1 MVSFLKPAH
10 YSRQTLTVFWGVQLC
25 NIVLILSHY
34 LLSTSTFPLTVL
46 VKLWL
51 LTASLPIVFLKF
63 SKTSLSIATTTI
75 LLLLYLT
82 FIPIIHNLKFAYY
95 VVLLIII
102 ASEKNLLSTLNQIKP
117 KKTHFY
123 LLSIVIVINLGT
135 NWVANF
141 NYLDLLYRG
150 WIHHDTVYFSS
161 LSAMYKNYGVISYGI
176 DGLLPTTYH
185 SFLHKVYAGLSLIS
199 GIRIIDIFCLFH
211 PIIVPTSIFLV
222 VFTFFKSINNKFN
235 SINFYNYLILFF
247 IIYFFFPFRSVT
259 ITYDFF
265 WSESMFLGTIL
276 ELLSL
281 IILFDL
287 SKNNKI
293 QYLMVFVLLTYLINL
308 TKSNIAIIHLLH
320 LIGITLINYRNK
332 LLWIGV
338 LIMIPIYYFTLISV
352 SKVGMTQNP
361 INFDFAY
368 NILNYETLT
377 PQLKINSH
385 WFKISYY
392 SFVFYFPIAVYYYLY
407 LRKHSLKIDDFLFIL
422 ISISTIISIGFN
434 YFFSIGFNSF
444 YFTGSAIFFSAIGIT
459 LLNDITINFQKPQ
472 ILIAIVAY
480 VFLDLF
486 RMGNV
491 DNCSNYLYN
500 RLSQDRPNKLNKS
513 LINELK
519 NIKTN
524 NKNVLT
530 YSDSLLSKFN
540 LNSKHSPFIISA
552 LSETVTIGHKPN
564 WDFYLSTEYQRKYP
578 VFLPKN
584 YKIINLND
592 STASEE

>member
-1 MVSFLKPAH
+1 MVSFLKPAQH
-10 YSRQTLTVFWGVQLC
+10 SRETLTIFWGVQLC

-95 VVLLIII
+95 VVILAII

-199 GIRIIDIFCLFH
+199 GIRVIDIFCLFH
-211 PIIVPTSIFLV
+211 PIIVPTSIFLAIY
-222 VFTFFKSINNKFN
+222 TFIKSINDTFQ
-235 SINFYNYLILFF
+235 SVNFYNYLILFF
-247 IIYFFFPFRSVT
+247 LVYFFFPFRSVT
-259 ITYDFF
+259 ITFDFF

-281 IILFDL
+281 TILMDL
-287 SKNNKI
+287 LKTNKFK
-293 QYLMVFVLLTYLINL
+293 YLLVFIFLSSLINL
-308 TKSNIAIIHLLH
+308 TKSNIAIIHLFH
-320 LIGITLINYRNK
+320 LVGITLINYRNK
-332 LLWIGV
+332 LLWLG
-338 LIMIPIYYFTLISV
+338 LLMLIPIYCFTLVSV
-352 SKVGMTQNP
+352 SKIGMTQNP
-361 INFDFAY
+361 INFEFAY
-368 NILNYETLT
+368 NIINFETLT
-377 PQLKINSH
+377 PQLKINSR
-385 WFKISYY
+385 WCRISYY
-392 SFVFYFPIAVYYYLY
+392 SIFFYLPIIIYYYLY
-407 LRKHSLKIDDFLFIL
+407 YKKISFKIDNPLFVI
-422 ISISTIISIGFN
+422 ISISSAISIGFN

-444 YFTGSAIFFSAIGIT
+444 YFTGSAIFFSLIGIILLIEIKIDFQHPIILSSILLYT
-459 LLNDITINFQKPQ
+459 L
-472 ILIAIVAY
+472 
-480 VFLDLF
+480 LDLF
-486 RMGNV
+486 RMGNI
-491 DNCSNYLYN
+491 DNCANYLYN
-500 RLSQDRPNKLNKS
+500 RISNDRATAINKNI
-513 LINELK
+513 INELK
-519 NIKTN
+519 NIKPN
-524 NKNVLT
+524 NNNVLI
-530 YSDSLLSKFN
+530 YSNTIFSKSN
-540 LNSKHSPFIISA
+540 LNHKITPFIVTA
-552 LSETVTIGHKPN
+552 LSETATIGHKPN
-564 WDFYLSTEYQRKYP
+564 WDFYLSSEYGKNYP
-578 VFLPKN
+578 VLLPKN
-584 YKIINLND
+584 HNKIPLVVKQ
-592 STASEE
+592 